1 MRQPKTSIKWPSK
14 ASIERRIKG
23 LREIE
28 SRVVTSRPEPWW
40 GEGKW
45 VKGLQGWFLQ
55 WEDGKTPK
63 WDTPEGQKW
72 SEMRA
77 AIQQLIREAED
88 LLTMIP
94 KRARVAKQ
102 STNQVEA
109 ANGN

>member
-23 LREIE
+23 LRELE

-40 GEGKW
+40 GEGEW
-45 VKGLQGWFLQ
+45 VKMNGFWVHQ
-55 WEDGKTPK
+55 WVDGKKAK
-63 WDTPEGQKW
+63 WEEPEGQKW
-72 SEMRA
+72 SEMRM
-77 AIQQLIREAED
+77 AISQLIHESED

-102 STNQVEA
+102 STNQAEA
-109 ANGN
+109 ASGN